1 MTSYIMV
8 RPKPKNDFSARKSQT
23 SIISL
28 KDPFILMWGY

>member
-8 RPKPKNDFSARKSQT
+8 RPKPKNDFSARSQT

-28 KDPFILMWGY
+28 QDPFILMWGY